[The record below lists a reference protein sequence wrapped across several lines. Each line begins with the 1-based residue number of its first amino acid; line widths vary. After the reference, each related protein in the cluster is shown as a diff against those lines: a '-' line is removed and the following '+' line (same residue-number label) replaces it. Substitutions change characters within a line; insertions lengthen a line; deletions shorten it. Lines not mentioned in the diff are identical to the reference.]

1 LFGATPR
8 ESAPEIGYQSF
19 QGVRSGTPKERLNG
33 EKDTLGLYLTG
44 HPIDEYREELTHFV
58 GHRIIDLKP
67 DKNKQLVAGLVV
79 GLRVIKTRRGDNMA
93 IVSLDD
99 KSGRIEVAIF
109 ADTFKEYRDKI
120 VKDALLVVEGQIS
133 EDGYTG
139 GLKMR
144 ADQVK
149 NLYEARVNY
158 LKGITIDAGEESLSG
173 SGLEQFSD
181 IMAPYQQ
188 GSCPVRIRYSNG
200 YAVGEIALGE
210 QWLMA
215 PEDDLLHKLR
225 EKFGTDCVHLRF

>member
-1 LFGATPR
+1 
-8 ESAPEIGYQSF
+8 
-19 QGVRSGTPKERLNG
+19 
-33 EKDTLGLYLTG
+33 
-44 HPIDEYREELTHFV
+44 
-58 GHRIIDLKP
+58 
-67 DKNKQLVAGLVV
+67 
-79 GLRVIKTRRGDNMA
+79 
-93 IVSLDD
+93 
-99 KSGRIEVAIF
+99 
-109 ADTFKEYRDKI
+109 
-120 VKDALLVVEGQIS
+120 
-133 EDGYTG
+133 
-139 GLKMR
+139 
-144 ADQVK
+144 VK